1 MDELVQQSP
10 TDLFRLPNFGSKPRK
25 EITEKLAALGRTLG
39 RMLDDE
45 SYRAAIAATAAAN
58 VHATKG

>member
-10 TDLFRLPNFGSKPRK
+10 TELFRLPNFGSKSRK
-25 EITEKLAALGRTLG
+25 ETTEKLAALGLALG
-39 RMLDDE
+39 LTPDDE
-45 SYRAAIAATAAAN
+45 SCRAAIAATAAAN

>member
-1 MDELVQQSP
+1 
-10 TDLFRLPNFGSKPRK
+10 LPNFGSKPRK

-39 RMLDDE
+39 RTLDDE
-45 SYRAAIAATAAAN
+45 SYRAAIVTMVAAN